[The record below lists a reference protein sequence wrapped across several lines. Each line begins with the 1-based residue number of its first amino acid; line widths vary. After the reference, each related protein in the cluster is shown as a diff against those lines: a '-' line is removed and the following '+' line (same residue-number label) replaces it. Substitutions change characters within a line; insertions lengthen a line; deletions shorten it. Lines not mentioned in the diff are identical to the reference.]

1 MVKKNILFINKISL
15 DNPMRGTP
23 LRIYNFL
30 DQMSGEFN
38 LYVSADDID
47 KKLNVEF
54 FQFPNVNFLNKFL
67 FFRRII
73 KDKKIDVVMSATGT
87 GIKLLIML
95 KLLCSVKIAIDLH
108 GLDFEEPYYHGRIK
122 KSSMIKRELIF
133 KFYLRFY
140 DLVFVVSKKLK
151 NYFASVNK
159 NIVVIYGGVNL
170 EEFKL
175 PSYTNRDYL
184 FIGYMGNARSY
195 QGLDLLLETAKNIKL
210 KNLFPFKLNLIISGD
225 EKEVRDIISQYGL
238 DENINLSCNVD
249 HHKVDSIINHS
260 DVLVLVRPGGIKM
273 TEYAYPAKLPEY
285 LATGIVNIIT
295 NVGPVE
301 ELLKNTG
308 TCIIIGTDNIVSDL
322 ETNLWNV
329 FKMSH
334 YDRQIIGQTAR
345 DFVSH
350 NLTWDILGKKINKY
364 LGELK

>member
-1 MVKKNILFINKISL
+1 MVRKNILFISKISL

-23 LRIYNFL
+23 LRIYKFIE
-30 DQMSGEFN
+30 QISKEHN
-38 LYVSADDID
+38 LWVSFDSF
-47 KKLNVEF
+47 KGKSNVKF
-54 FQFPNVNFLNKFL
+54 IKFPNTNLFNKFL
-67 FFRRII
+67 FFRKII
-73 KDKKIDVVMSATGT
+73 KDSKIDTVITPTGVN
-87 GIKLLIML
+87 IKLLVIL
-95 KLLCSVKIAIDLH
+95 KIFCGVKIVVDLH
-108 GLDFEEPYYHGRIK
+108 GLDFEEPYYHGFIGK
-122 KSSMIKRELIF
+122 NTMIKRELFF

-140 DLVFVVSKKLK
+140 DLVFTVSEKLK
-151 NYFASVNK
+151 NYFVTINK
-159 NIVVIYGGVNL
+159 NIEVVYGGVDL
-170 EEFKL
+170 EEFK
-175 PSYTNRDYL
+175 PSEYIDRDYL

-210 KNLFPFKLNLIISGD
+210 KNLFPFRLNLIISGD
-225 EKEVRDIISQYGL
+225 EKEVRNIISQYGL
-238 DENINLSCNVD
+238 DENINLSCNID
-249 HHKVDSIINHS
+249 HHKVDNIINNS

-308 TCIIIGTDNIVSDL
+308 TCIIIGTDNIISDL

-334 YDRQIIGQTAR
+334 HDRQIIGQTAR
-345 DFVSH
+345 NFVSH
-350 NLTWDILGKKINKY
+350 NLTWDILGEKINKY